1 MYGRVFLWHTVR
13 VKTVSRFFNSLPVS
27 QGLLLVLKALPV
39 AIFVLILRWILHYGF
54 GVNGLM
60 SFSDAAAVLTG
71 ATVIVGLMLAGVMA
85 DYKESE
91 KLPSVIGGSL
101 LSINSLAHGALA
113 TKGVDTAFIRP
124 RLAQVAETINE
135 WLYDRVGDD
144 QVPMAQGMVNELII
158 DVEKAGGTTHYLT
171 RLLIQASDLG
181 VALQRVMVIRNTM
194 FIKAGYALMT
204 ILVSIVLIL
213 FVLVDFPSEFAQWLV
228 IGALSLAYTYLLLLV
243 RDLDN
248 PFGYGQ
254 HDGRGSGADV
264 DITQFT
270 KAYQELTA

>member
-1 MYGRVFLWHTVR
+1 MDGYHEPMSAI
-13 VKTVSRFFNSLPVS
+13 SRFFDSLPVS
-27 QGLLLVLKALPV
+27 QGLLLAVKALPV
-39 AIFVLILRWILHYGF
+39 AITVLPLRWILHYGF

-60 SFSDAAAVLTG
+60 SFSVAAAVLTG
-71 ATVIVGLMLAGVMA
+71 ATVIVGLMLAGVMS

-91 KLPSVIGGSL
+91 KLPLVIGGSL
-101 LSINSLAHGALA
+101 LAINSLAHGALA
-113 TKGVDTAFIRP
+113 TKAVDTAFIRP

-144 QVPMAQGMVNELII
+144 QIPIAQGVVSELII
-158 DVEKAGGTTHYLT
+158 DVEKAGSSTHYLT
-171 RLLIQASDLG
+171 RLLIHSSELG

-204 ILVSIVLIL
+204 ILVGIVLIL

-228 IGALSLAYTYLLLLV
+228 IGALSLAYAYLLLLV

-248 PFGYGQ
+248 PFGYGE
-254 HDGRGSGADV
+254 HGGRGSGADV
-264 DITQFT
+264 DITPFT
-270 KAYQELTA
+270 KAYQQLTA